1 MAKTPSFLDQ
11 LYFGKGPEAPLDVSV
26 TRRLERQGRGK
37 RRNLNA
43 RVPRGPSITAPEPN
57 KFEDIYNSIGQLASR
72 VMPTGGDT
80 RTTYQRGADYGQNI
94 ASALNFAPV
103 SPHGLER
110 AFLHGIQQ
118 LSGDRPQGVD
128 TEDYIN
134 LFAPGAGYA
143 IGAAAPLVRR
153 IPGVDRA
160 LNYLRHTDEMPV
172 DPDYVEGMFSVR
184 PPADLAVPRLTGPA
198 PAVADLAVPR
208 LTGPAQALALPAPG
222 PGLPPLAAKP
232 RGGQFWPDVSV
243 KGAQLSASPGSV
255 EEILNELTDNTSP
268 EAAARLTAAVTPEY
282 VDGYRDWLRR
292 AVAKYYK
299 TDFGSPS
306 DPMQELAA
314 RGLHYDPDMT
324 PEKWKATV
332 NSYLMEDPIGA
343 YTVPGTSGYNP
354 EASQELLAAAPWLA
368 KQPVT
373 DMLYGIQS
381 GGLDLSH
388 FNDEFGTAL
397 RVGAGDESSIPLDLA
412 VRPESLGR
420 MTFPQAVEQVGKI
433 NQYRAKE
440 MERAA
445 LDAQQSPA
453 VQTFKEYPENN
464 PMGLRWTELKAPE
477 LTDDLLDDTD
487 RGLVDL
493 AVKEGRTI
501 DPAHMDEVRAS
512 RSRKALEDAL
522 RYEGDTMGHCV
533 GRYCPDVMSGRSRIF
548 SLRDAKGEPH
558 VTVETG
564 RGMPSRNWKGLRN
577 QLDEGTGAAAYD
589 AAMQALR
596 ARGDD
601 ALFDA
606 EGNLNQFGNAELN
619 REMDIFAHEFLSK
632 NAPDDIFQI
641 KGKGNRAPKDDYL
654 PFVQDF
660 VKSGQWGNV
669 GDLGNAQL
677 VKLPDGRYI
686 TQQQYDDVVRG
697 DRLDDNYQS
706 YDFSA
711 RGFPRDP
718 SGMAPEDWQQFA
730 RHFEGYAI
738 GGRVS
743 ADRCFTRNPLSV
755 RR

>member
-1 MAKTPSFLDQ
+1 MAKNRSFLDQ
-11 LYFGKGPEAPLDVSV
+11 LYFGQQPEAPLRVSV
-26 TRRLERQGRGK
+26 ADEIMRSGRGK
-37 RRNLNA
+37 PRNLNA
-43 RVPRGPSITAPEPN
+43 RVPRGPSISAPEPN

-72 VMPTGGDT
+72 IMPTGGDT

-94 ASALNFAPV
+94 ASALNWAPV

-110 AFLHGIQQ
+110 GLMHGMQQ
-118 LSGDRPQGVD
+118 MSGDRPEGVD

-172 DPDYVEGMFSVR
+172 DPDYIEGISSVR

-208 LTGPAQALALPAPG
+208 LTGPAPALALPAPG

-232 RGGQFWPDVSV
+232 RGGQWWPDVSV
-243 KGAQLSASPGSV
+243 KGVQFPAEPGSV
-255 EEILNELTDNTSP
+255 DDILNGLMDNTSP
-268 EAAARLTAAVTPEY
+268 EAAARFTAAVTPEH
-282 VDGYRDWLRR
+282 VDGYRDWLQR

-306 DPMQELAA
+306 DPMRELAA

-324 PEKWKATV
+324 PEKWKDTV

-388 FNDEFGTAL
+388 FNDELGTAL
-397 RVGAGDESSIPLDLA
+397 RVGAGDESSIPLDFA
-412 VRPESLGR
+412 VRPDSLGR
-420 MTFPQAVEQVGKI
+420 MSFPQAAERVGKI
-433 NQYRAKE
+433 NQYRAE
-440 MERAA
+440 ERARA
-445 LDAQQSPA
+445 SAAAANSPA
-453 VQTFKEYPENN
+453 ISTFKEYPDD
-464 PMGLRWTELKAPE
+464 PRGMRWVEFKHPEWSDEMYAPE
-477 LTDDLLDDTD
+477 E
-487 RGLVDL
+487 RAML
-493 AVKEGRTI
+493 AMHEQQGTS
-501 DPAHMDEVRAS
+501 AS
-512 RSRKALEDAL
+512 PGALSETQAMRREETLKDAL
-522 RYEGDTMGHCV
+522 RLEGDTMGVCV
-533 GRYCPDVMSGRSRIF
+533 GDCENHPQYYRGVMSGDKRIF

-558 VTVETG
+558 VTVETS
-564 RGMPSRNWKGLRN
+564 PSRKQYFFSDVATAVGPMQADAWLNEGATLAEMVERAGLRAN
-577 QLDEGTGAAAYD
+577 P
-589 AAMQALR
+589 
-596 ARGDD
+596 
-601 ALFDA
+601 
-606 EGNLNQFGNAELN
+606 
-619 REMDIFAHEFLSK
+619 H
-632 NAPDDIFQI
+632 PDNIIQI

-669 GDLGNAQL
+669 GDLRNTQL

-718 SGMAPEDWQQFA
+718 SGMAPEDWQQFSH
-730 RHFEGYAI
+730 HFEGYAI

>member
-1 MAKTPSFLDQ
+1 MAKKPSFLDQ
-11 LYFGKGPEAPLDVSV
+11 LYFGQQPEAPLRVSV
-26 TRRLERQGRGK
+26 ADEIMRQGRGK

-43 RVPRGPSITAPEPN
+43 RVPRGPSISAPEPN

-94 ASALNFAPV
+94 ASALNWAPV

-110 AFLHGIQQ
+110 GLMHGMQQ
-118 LSGDRPQGVD
+118 LSGDRPEGLSA
-128 TEDYIN
+128 EDYIS
-134 LFAPGAGYA
+134 LLTPGAGYA
-143 IGAAAPLVRR
+143 IDAAAPLVRR

-184 PPADLAVPRLTGPA
+184 PPAAAELAVPRLTGPA
-198 PAVADLAVPR
+198 PAVAELAVPR

-232 RGGQFWPDVSV
+232 RGGQWWPDVSV
-243 KGAQLSASPGSV
+243 KGVQFPAEPGSV
-255 EEILNELTDNTSP
+255 DDILNGLMDNTSP
-268 EAAARLTAAVTPEY
+268 EAAARFTAAVTPEH
-282 VDGYRDWLRR
+282 VDGYRDWLQR

-306 DPMQELAA
+306 DPMRELAA

-324 PEKWKATV
+324 PEKWKDTV

-412 VRPESLGR
+412 VRPESLQR

-464 PMGLRWTELKAPE
+464 PMGLRWVELRKPDELPE
-477 LTDDLLDDTD
+477 GWVGDEAEDIWIRPDGEHAL
-487 RGLVDL
+487 G
-493 AVKEGRTI
+493 
-501 DPAHMDEVRAS
+501 DPRYS
-512 RSRKALEDAL
+512 ALSQQL
-522 RYEGDTMGHCV
+522 KYEGDTMGHCV
-533 GRYCPDVMSGRSRIF
+533 GGYCDDVQSGKSRIF

-558 VTVETG
+558 VTVETSP
-564 RGMPSRNWKGLRN
+564 RESRPEYAAIPQEALDQIDQEARAATAEVADPLGIRPGDQRWDRTH
-577 QLDEGTGAAAYD
+577 QLNVKLK
-589 AAMQALR
+589 Q
-596 ARGDD
+596 
-601 ALFDA
+601 
-606 EGNLNQFGNAELN
+606 
-619 REMDIFAHEFLSK
+619 REWLA
-632 NAPDDIFQI
+632 NNPVPDDIVQI

-660 VKSGQWGNV
+660 VKSQQWGNV
-669 GDLGNAQL
+669 GDLRNTQL

-686 TQQQYDDVVRG
+686 TTQQAEEGIQAMPG
-697 DRLDDNYQS
+697 IGLFS
-706 YDFSA
+706 YEALQDLS
-711 RGFPRDP
+711 
-718 SGMAPEDWQQFA
+718 PEEWA
-730 RHFEGYAI
+730 ANKVAFEGYAI